1 MTKRLKNGYFIY
13 TFGCQMNERD
23 SESLAGFLTQMGYE
37 KVLQPEEAAV
47 ILINT
52 CCVRESA
59 EQKIL
64 GRLGELNKHKKADP
78 EVIIGIGGCMV
89 QQPGMSDKIRTSYR
103 HVDLVFGTHNL
114 HQLPIMIERCRQS
127 QERIIDVWDS
137 EGEIIEEL
145 PERSVEGI
153 KAHVTIMYGCD
164 NYCSYC
170 IVPYVRGRERS
181 RQPKDIVAEVES
193 LVKQGVREVTLLG
206 QNVNSYGK
214 DLQPPISFGTLL
226 QEVNKIDKLER
237 IRFTTSHPKD
247 FDPTLIEAMTKAP
260 KVCEQI
266 HLPVQAGSNAVLE
279 AMNRGYNRAYYL
291 DLISKIRQALPN
303 VALTT
308 DLIIGFPGETEE
320 DFADT
325 LDLLEKVRFDNAF
338 TFLYSR
344 RSGTPAA
351 EMENQIS
358 DETKRERFQKL
369 LKLQNKISLEQ
380 NEPLVGQVL
389 EVLVEGPSKTNPD
402 KLTGRTR
409 GNKIVVFDGQ
419 EDSIG
424 QIVSVKIEEVRT
436 WTLLGNLED
445 TRP

>member
-1 MTKRLKNGYFIY
+1 MTKRGYFIY

-23 SESLAGFLTQMGYE
+23 SESLAGFLQQMGYD
-37 KVLQPEEAAV
+37 KALAPEDASV

-59 EQKIL
+59 EKKIL
-64 GRLGELNKHKKADP
+64 GRLGELNKYKKEDSN
-78 EVIIGIGGCMV
+78 VIIGIGGCMV
-89 QQPGMSDKIRTSYR
+89 QQPGMSEKIRNSYR
-103 HVDLVFGTHNL
+103 HVDIIFGTHNL
-114 HQLPIMIERCRQS
+114 HQLPLLIEQCHQS
-127 QERIIDVWDS
+127 KNRVVDVWDS
-137 EGEIIEEL
+137 EGEVVEDL
-145 PERSVEGI
+145 PERTVEGI
-153 KAHVTIMYGCD
+153 KAHVTIMYGCN

-181 RQPKDIVAEVES
+181 RQPKDIVAEVEN
-193 LVKQGVREVTLLG
+193 LVRQGVKEVTLLG

-214 DLQPPISFGTLL
+214 DMNPPLSFGALL
-226 QEVNKIDKLER
+226 QDVNGVEGLER

-247 FDPTLIEAMTKAP
+247 FDPTLIEAMARAP

-279 AMNRGYNRAYYL
+279 AMNRGYKREDYIE
-291 DLISKIRQALPN
+291 LIAKIRQALPN

-308 DLIIGFPGETEE
+308 DLIIGFPGEREE
-320 DFADT
+320 DFNDT

-351 EMENQIS
+351 EMENQVS
-358 DETKRERFQKL
+358 DEVKRERFQRL
-369 LKLQNKISLEQ
+369 LQLQNKISLEHNQ
-380 NEPLVGQVL
+380 KLLGQVV

-402 KLTGRTR
+402 KLTGRSE

-419 EDSIG
+419 PDLVG
-424 QIVSVKIEEVRT
+424 QLVSVKIEEART
-436 WTLLGNLED
+436 WTLLGQIL
-445 TRP
+445 